1 MGMGRALATS
11 IVLMI
16 FLAFTLARTMSLPVR
31 AEEQDQ
37 ARAEE
42 FIKIVRKISEN
53 VTYLKDLAKAKGAD
67 VASAEKLISEGKAL
81 IENAQS
87 TLDKG
92 DYTLAF
98 QKEKEAQTK
107 FRDAIK
113 SLTEPTG
120 ETEEEKAKDILAA
133 TDRAAER
140 IQRLR
145 ETIASISPTTENQNY
160 IDLVN
165 ERIGEAEKNLA
176 DARSAIEKTPNT
188 SAAAKLLG
196 EANKNMEEAL
206 KGLNLIADW
215 TVTWR
220 SENFLNGLERE
231 LARVKDQLESVAKKG
246 AKTEDLRA
254 RLTEVEETV
263 KDARAKL
270 LNSDKKDALTKIKE
284 ARDILQELSKELQ
297 KRNQR

>member
-1 MGMGRALATS
+1 MGRALATS

>member
-1 MGMGRALATS
+1 MGRALATS

-16 FLAFTLARTMSLPVR
+16 FLAFTLAHTMSLPVR

-53 VTYLKDLAKAKGAD
+53 ATYLKDLAKAKGAD
-67 VASAEKLISEGKAL
+67 VTSAEKLISEGKVL

-92 DYTLAF
+92 NYTLAF

-133 TDRAAER
+133 TDRATER

-176 DARSAIEKTPNT
+176 DAKSAIEKTPNT

-231 LARVKDQLESVAKKG
+231 LARAKDQLESVAKKG
-246 AKTEDLRA
+246 AKTEDLRVK
-254 RLTEVEETV
+254 LTEVEETV

-284 ARDILQELSKELQ
+284 ARNILQELSKELQ